1 MYLLITRACNQN
13 SKQPVPRAVPKGPT
27 VKRGVSRTV
36 KKAAAAAAAVVR
48 PARPRL
54 LSKINAKLNQ
64 AAGQTSPAES
74 FYIYNAKEATALPAA
89 QQRTLSEKVN

>member
-1 MYLLITRACNQN
+1 MYLLITRACNQS
-13 SKQPVPRAVPKGPT
+13 SKQAVPRAVPKGPT
-27 VKRGVSRTV
+27 VKRGVSRAV
-36 KKAAAAAAAVVR
+36 KKAAAAAAVVR
-48 PARPRL
+48 LARPRL
-54 LSKINAKLNQ
+54 LSKIKLNQ